1 MNPQSYMFGRLTIN
15 DSQIDLGHATV
26 PVLFQ
31 RVLEQLTKHKG
42 EATQIDISF
51 GKTRVES
58 FAEIDTRKLV
68 QREFES
74 LTQKATPAGETELF
88 PGITVAR
95 AYEAES
101 SPAGS
106 AYKSICD
113 PSKRVGVPTEVID
126 SIRDEYF
133 EQFPDVAPHYPVW
146 IQSAS

>member
-1 MNPQSYMFGRLTIN
+1 MNPQSLMFGRLTIN

-26 PVLFQ
+26 PKLFQ

-42 EATQIDISF
+42 EASQIEITF
-51 GKTRVES
+51 GKSKTES
-58 FAEIDTRKLV
+58 FADIDTKKLV

-74 LTQKATPAGETELF
+74 LASKATPAEETEIFL
-88 PGITVAR
+88 GITVAM
-95 AYEAES
+95 AFEAES

-113 PSKRVGVPTEVID
+113 PAKRVGVPVDVIN

-133 EQFPDVAPHYPVW
+133 AKFPEIAPHYPVW
-146 IQSAS
+146 TP